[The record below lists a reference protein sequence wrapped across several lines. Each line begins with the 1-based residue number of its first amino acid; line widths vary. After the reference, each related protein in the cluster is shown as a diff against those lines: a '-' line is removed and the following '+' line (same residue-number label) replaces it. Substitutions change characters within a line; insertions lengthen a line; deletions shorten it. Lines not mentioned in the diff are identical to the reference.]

1 MTDREAPRG
10 AEPLEPGSS
19 PIGELARAVRAGRV
33 SSAELVAEA
42 LARIERDNDHLNAVT
57 AVFPERALAAARAF
71 DEGEREGP
79 LAGLPL
85 LVKDTTDVEGLVTN
99 FASRAMVDRPVAERS
114 DIAVERLTDA
124 GAIVIGRTNSPE
136 FAFQGWTDN
145 DVFGATRNPW
155 GTDWSPGGSSGGSG
169 AALAAALAPLAT
181 GTDGGGSIR
190 TPATF
195 CGLVGLKPTAGAIGR
210 RPIPSWIEVSTH
222 GPMARTVQ
230 DARLLFEVM
239 RGPAEGD
246 PGAPALWTDRDE
258 MPRRV
263 FAADRTWDYGP
274 LPAEVADPWT
284 ATVDA
289 IERDLGLPV
298 ERVSPRDIWPWAIG
312 CGGHPSRDWYVT
324 VCVEELT
331 WLGRGW
337 VEERMDSFSSAFRG
351 EMESA
356 LEITVDDYLDA
367 RRRRFDYALDLDR
380 LLGDDAV
387 LVCPTHGYAGWR
399 PDGMLADGDRLPGGE
414 AYNTGEFN
422 LSGHPSLSLPG
433 GMASNGLPFGF
444 LVNGPRWRDDM
455 VLAFGAAWERAHPWP
470 AIAPGYGSFATP

>member
-1 MTDREAPRG
+1 MSDVPA

-19 PIGELARAVRAGRV
+19 PLADLARAVREKRL
-33 SSAELVAEA
+33 SSVELVTES
-42 LARIERDNDHLNAVT
+42 LARIERDNGDVNAVT
-57 AVFPERALAAARAF
+57 AVFPERALEAARAL
-71 DEGEREGP
+71 DDGDRDGA

-85 LVKDTTDVEGLVTN
+85 LVKDTTDVEDLVTN
-99 FASRAMVDRPVAERS
+99 FGSRTMVDRPVAERS
-114 DIAVERLTDA
+114 DIAVERLTAA
-124 GAIVIGRTNSPE
+124 GAIVVGRANTPE

-155 GTDWSPGGSSGGSG
+155 GLEWSPGGSSGGSG
-169 AALAAALAPLAT
+169 AALAAGFAPLAT

-210 RPIPSWIEVSTH
+210 RPMSSWIEVSTH
-222 GPMARTVQ
+222 GPMARTVE
-230 DARLLFEVM
+230 DARLLFDIL

-246 PGAPALWTDRDE
+246 PGAPALWADRDE

-263 FAADRTWDYGP
+263 LAADRTWDFGP
-274 LPAEVADPWT
+274 LPEEIAGPWELT
-284 ATVDA
+284 LAA

-298 ERVSPRDIWPWAIG
+298 EQISPPDIWPWAIA
-312 CGGHPSRDWYVT
+312 CGGQPGRDWYTT
-324 VCVEELT
+324 VSIEELT

-337 VEERMDSFSSAFRG
+337 VEERMETFSTPFRG
-351 EMESA
+351 EMEAA
-356 LEITVDDYLDA
+356 LDVSVDDYLHA

-380 LLGDDAV
+380 LLGEDTV

-399 PDGMLADGDRLPGGE
+399 PDGLLADGDRLPGGE

-422 LSGHPSLSLPG
+422 LSGHPSLSLPSG
-433 GMASNGLPFGF
+433 LASNGLPFGF

-455 VLAFGAAWERAHPWP
+455 VLTFGAAWERARPWP
-470 AIAPGYGSFATP
+470 GIAPGFDAFAGP